1 MAGVAKH
8 RHSVESGYARGEETR
23 ARIVNAAL
31 TMFGQQG
38 FEGASTRDIATL
50 AGVNAPAL
58 QYYFDN
64 KEGLFV
70 ACMEHIVKRVWG
82 YVSEVVE
89 RAERLVAERADVDE
103 LIEAF
108 CDLQAQLAECM
119 LVSSDKEDDSRL
131 FMSRIQ
137 TGEGPVAGF
146 DLLYKTV
153 STRISN
159 VTSAIVSRLL
169 GRAAD
174 REEILVRIAA
184 LTGQFA
190 VFHMARRNIMTRLNW
205 DKIDADRLA
214 LLQRV
219 TREHTRAV
227 LRSMA
232 AGQLASRSPR
242 RVLAGGKKALL
253 ERN

>member
-58 QYYFDN
+58 QYYFDS

-70 ACMEHIVKRVWG
+70 ACMEHIVKRVWES
-82 YVSEVVE
+82 VSEVVE
-89 RAERLVAERADVDE
+89 RAERLVAERADVDD
-103 LIEAF
+103 LIETF

-119 LVSSDKEDDSRL
+119 LASTDMEESRL

-137 TGEGPVAGF
+137 TGEGPAAGF

-159 VTSAIVSRLL
+159 VTSDIVRRLL

-227 LRSMA
+227 LRSMV
-232 AGQLASRSPR
+232 AGQLASRGH
-242 RVLAGGKKALL
+242 RVTQVARPGA
-253 ERN
+253 RPAP

>member
-8 RHSVESGYARGEETR
+8 RHAERGYARGEETK

-31 TMFGQQG
+31 NLFGQQG
-38 FEGASTRDIATL
+38 FESASTRDIATL

-58 QYYFDN
+58 QYYFDS

-70 ACMEHIVKRVWG
+70 ACMEHIVKRVWE
-82 YVSEVVE
+82 YVSDVVE
-89 RAERLVAERADVDE
+89 RAERLVTERADVDD

-108 CDLQAQLAECM
+108 CDLQARLAEYM
-119 LVSSDKEDDSRL
+119 LTNSDKDDSQL

-137 TGEGPVAGF
+137 TGEGPAAGF
-146 DLLYKTV
+146 DLLYKTI
-153 STRISN
+153 STRIFN

-169 GRAAD
+169 GRPAEH
-174 REEILVRIAA
+174 EEIVVRIAA

-205 DKIDADRLA
+205 DKVDADRFA
-214 LLQRV
+214 LLQKV

-227 LRSMA
+227 LRSMV
-232 AGQLASRSPR
+232 AGQFASLSPS
-242 RVLAGGKKALL
+242 RVLAGGKETQVMRK
-253 ERN
+253 